1 MQVSQRM
8 WSLWP
13 RIYAVFK
20 ECALEYFEN
29 ILIPLDSYITKDPTT
44 FLSNPA
50 YLQQVCACL
59 L

>member
-1 MQVSQRM
+1 M